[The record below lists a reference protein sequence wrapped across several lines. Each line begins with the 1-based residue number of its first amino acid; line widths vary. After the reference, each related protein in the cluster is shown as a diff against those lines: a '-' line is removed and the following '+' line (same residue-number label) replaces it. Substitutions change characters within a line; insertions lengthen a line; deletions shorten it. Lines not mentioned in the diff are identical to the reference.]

1 MKEIYMDAFSEV
13 NAILNIMPSNL
24 YNKIPLKFK
33 QMISEYKNNS
43 YNPRIEEPVEDYE
56 LKDET
61 KIILSLIYRD
71 FLCSDEEKERLKA
84 RDAQKLQEEE
94 EQLREKYNP
103 DDIFKNRNR
112 VVPQEEQPSEETR
125 MTLVQE
131 EKWYQKIFNL
141 IKNLFHRNK

>member
-24 YNKIPLKFK
+24 FNKIPLKFR

-43 YNPRIEEPVEDYE
+43 YNPRIEEPVENFE

-71 FLCSDEEKERLKA
+71 FLCSNEEKERLKA
-84 RDAQKLQEEE
+84 RDTQKLQEEE

-103 DDIFKNRNR
+103 DN
-112 VVPQEEQPSEETR
+112 
-125 MTLVQE
+125 
-131 EKWYQKIFNL
+131 IFNNRKTENVETVAEPVAMIEYRESFFSRIINK
-141 IKNLFHRNK
+141 IKNIFRRK

>member
-43 YNPRIEEPVEDYE
+43 YNPRIEEPVENFK

-71 FLCSDEEKERLKA
+71 FLCNDEEKERLKA

-103 DDIFKNRNR
+103 DN
-112 VVPQEEQPSEETR
+112 
-125 MTLVQE
+125 
-131 EKWYQKIFNL
+131 IFNNRKTEDFETVAEPVAMVEYKESFFTRIL
-141 IKNLFHRNK
+141 NKIKNIFRRK

>member
-13 NAILNIMPSNL
+13 DAILNIMPSNL
-24 YNKIPLKFK
+24 YNKIPLKFR

-43 YNPRIEEPVEDYE
+43 YNPRIEEPVENFE
-56 LKDET
+56 LKDES
-61 KIILSLIYRD
+61 KIILTLIYRD

-103 DDIFKNRNR
+103 DN
-112 VVPQEEQPSEETR
+112 
-125 MTLVQE
+125 
-131 EKWYQKIFNL
+131 IFNNRKAENVEAVTEPVAMVEYKESFFTRIL
-141 IKNLFHRNK
+141 NRIKNIFRRK

>member
-71 FLCSDEEKERLKA
+71 FLCSNE
-84 RDAQKLQEEE
+84 
-94 EQLREKYNP
+94 
-103 DDIFKNRNR
+103 
-112 VVPQEEQPSEETR
+112 VVLE
-125 MTLVQE
+125 
-131 EKWYQKIFNL
+131 
-141 IKNLFHRNK
+141 

>member
-24 YNKIPLKFK
+24 YNKIPLKFRK
-33 QMISEYKNNS
+33 MISEYKNNS

-103 DDIFKNRNR
+103 DN
-112 VVPQEEQPSEETR
+112 
-125 MTLVQE
+125 
-131 EKWYQKIFNL
+131 IFNNRKTENVEIVTEPVAMVEYKESFFTRIINK
-141 IKNLFHRNK
+141 IKNIFRRK

>member
-24 YNKIPLKFK
+24 FNKIPLKFR

-43 YNPRIEEPVEDYE
+43 YNPQIEEPVEDYE

-71 FLCSDEEKERLKA
+71 FLCSDEEKERLKV

-103 DDIFKNRNR
+103 DN
-112 VVPQEEQPSEETR
+112 
-125 MTLVQE
+125 
-131 EKWYQKIFNL
+131 IFNNRKTENVETVEEPVAMVEYKESFFTRIINK
-141 IKNLFHRNK
+141 IKNIFRKK

>member
-24 YNKIPLKFK
+24 FNKIPLKFR

-61 KIILSLIYRD
+61 KIILSLIYRE
-71 FLCSDEEKERLKA
+71 FICNDEEKKRLKE

-103 DDIFKNRNR
+103 DN
-112 VVPQEEQPSEETR
+112 
-125 MTLVQE
+125 
-131 EKWYQKIFNL
+131 IFNNRKTENIETIAEPVAMVEYKESFFTKIL
-141 IKNLFHRNK
+141 NRIKNIFRKG

>member
-1 MKEIYMDAFSEV
+1 MKEVYMDAFSEV

-103 DDIFKNRNR
+103 DN
-112 VVPQEEQPSEETR
+112 
-125 MTLVQE
+125 
-131 EKWYQKIFNL
+131 IFNNRKTENL
-141 IKNLFHRNK
+141 ETVAEPVAMIEYRESFFSRIINKIKNIFRRK

>member
-13 NAILNIMPSNL
+13 DAILNIMPSNL
-24 YNKIPLKFK
+24 YNKIPLKFR

-43 YNPRIEEPVEDYE
+43 YNPRIEEPVENFE
-56 LKDET
+56 LKDES

-103 DDIFKNRNR
+103 DN
-112 VVPQEEQPSEETR
+112 
-125 MTLVQE
+125 
-131 EKWYQKIFNL
+131 IFNNRKAENVEAVTEPVAMVEYKESFFTRIL
-141 IKNLFHRNK
+141 NRIKNIFRRK

>member
-24 YNKIPLKFK
+24 FNKIPLKFR

-43 YNPRIEEPVEDYE
+43 YNPRIEEPVENFE

-71 FLCSDEEKERLKA
+71 FLCSNEEKERLKA

-103 DDIFKNRNR
+103 DN
-112 VVPQEEQPSEETR
+112 
-125 MTLVQE
+125 
-131 EKWYQKIFNL
+131 IFNNRKTENVETVAEPVAMIEYRESFFSRIINK
-141 IKNLFHRNK
+141 IKNIFRRK

>member
-24 YNKIPLKFK
+24 FNKIPLKFR

-43 YNPRIEEPVEDYE
+43 YNPRIEEPVENFE
-56 LKDET
+56 LKDES

-94 EQLREKYNP
+94 GQLREKYNP
-103 DDIFKNRNR
+103 DN
-112 VVPQEEQPSEETR
+112 
-125 MTLVQE
+125 
-131 EKWYQKIFNL
+131 IFNNRKTENVEAVTEPVAMVEYKESFFTRIL
-141 IKNLFHRNK
+141 NRIKNIFRRK

>member
-13 NAILNIMPSNL
+13 DAILNIMPSNL
-24 YNKIPLKFK
+24 YNKIPLKFR

-43 YNPRIEEPVEDYE
+43 YNPRIEEPVENFE
-56 LKDET
+56 LKDES

-103 DDIFKNRNR
+103 DN
-112 VVPQEEQPSEETR
+112 
-125 MTLVQE
+125 
-131 EKWYQKIFNL
+131 IFNNRKTENIETVAEPVAMVEYKESFL
-141 IKNLFHRNK
+141 TKFINKIKNIFRRK

>member
-24 YNKIPLKFK
+24 FNKIPLKFR

-61 KIILSLIYRD
+61 KII
-71 FLCSDEEKERLKA
+71 
-84 RDAQKLQEEE
+84 E

-103 DDIFKNRNR
+103 DN
-112 VVPQEEQPSEETR
+112 
-125 MTLVQE
+125 
-131 EKWYQKIFNL
+131 IFNNRKTENIETIAEPVAMVEYKESFFTKIL
-141 IKNLFHRNK
+141 NRIKNIFRKG

>member
-1 MKEIYMDAFSEV
+1 MKEVYMDAFSEV
-13 NAILNIMPSNL
+13 NTILNIMPSNL
-24 YNKIPLKFK
+24 FNKIPLKFR

-43 YNPRIEEPVEDYE
+43 YNPKIEEPVEDYE

-103 DDIFKNRNR
+103 DN
-112 VVPQEEQPSEETR
+112 
-125 MTLVQE
+125 
-131 EKWYQKIFNL
+131 IFNNRKIENVETVAESVAMVEYKESFFTRIINK
-141 IKNLFHRNK
+141 IKNIFRRK

>member
-24 YNKIPLKFK
+24 FNKIPLKFR

-43 YNPRIEEPVEDYE
+43 YNPRIEEPVENFE

-71 FLCSDEEKERLKA
+71 FLCSNEEKERLKA

-94 EQLREKYNP
+94 EQLREKYNH
-103 DDIFKNRNR
+103 DN
-112 VVPQEEQPSEETR
+112 
-125 MTLVQE
+125 
-131 EKWYQKIFNL
+131 IFNNRKTEN
-141 IKNLFHRNK
+141 IETVAEPVAMVEYK

>member
-43 YNPRIEEPVEDYE
+43 YNLRIEEPVEDYE

-71 FLCSDEEKERLKA
+71 FLCSDEEKEQLKA
-84 RDAQKLQEEE
+84 RDAQKLKEEE

-103 DDIFKNRNR
+103 DN
-112 VVPQEEQPSEETR
+112 
-125 MTLVQE
+125 
-131 EKWYQKIFNL
+131 IFNNRKIENVETVAEPVAMVEYKESFFNRIINK
-141 IKNLFHRNK
+141 IKSIFRRK

>member
-13 NAILNIMPSNL
+13 NAILKIMPSNL
-24 YNKIPLKFK
+24 FNKIPLKFR

-56 LKDET
+56 LKEET

-94 EQLREKYNP
+94 EQIREKYNP
-103 DDIFKNRNR
+103 DN
-112 VVPQEEQPSEETR
+112 
-125 MTLVQE
+125 
-131 EKWYQKIFNL
+131 IFNNRKTKNVETVAEPVAIVEYKESFFTRIINK
-141 IKNLFHRNK
+141 IKNIFRGK

>member
-24 YNKIPLKFK
+24 FNKIPLKFR

-43 YNPRIEEPVEDYE
+43 YNPRIEEPVENFE
-56 LKDET
+56 LKDES

-103 DDIFKNRNR
+103 DN
-112 VVPQEEQPSEETR
+112 
-125 MTLVQE
+125 
-131 EKWYQKIFNL
+131 IFNNRKAENVEAVTEPVAMVEYKESFFTRIL
-141 IKNLFHRNK
+141 NRIKNIFRRK

>member
-43 YNPRIEEPVEDYE
+43 YNLRIEEPVEDYE

-71 FLCSDEEKERLKA
+71 FLCSDEEKEQLKA
-84 RDAQKLQEEE
+84 RDAQKLKEEE

-103 DDIFKNRNR
+103 DN
-112 VVPQEEQPSEETR
+112 
-125 MTLVQE
+125 
-131 EKWYQKIFNL
+131 IFNNRKIENVETVAEPVAMVEYKESFFNRIINKIKSIL
-141 IKNLFHRNK
+141 IIKF

>member
-24 YNKIPLKFK
+24 FNKIPLKFR
-33 QMISEYKNNS
+33 QMINEYKNNS
-43 YNPRIEEPVEDYE
+43 YNPRIEEPVENYE

-71 FLCSDEEKERLKA
+71 FLCSDEEKEQLKA
-84 RDAQKLQEEE
+84 RDAQKLKEEE

-103 DDIFKNRNR
+103 DN
-112 VVPQEEQPSEETR
+112 
-125 MTLVQE
+125 
-131 EKWYQKIFNL
+131 IFNNRKTDTIETVTEPVAMVEYKEPFFTRIINK
-141 IKNLFHRNK
+141 IKNIFRKK

>member
-24 YNKIPLKFK
+24 FNKIPLKFR
-33 QMISEYKNNS
+33 QMISEYKNKS
-43 YNPRIEEPVEDYE
+43 YNPRIEEPVENFE

-71 FLCSDEEKERLKA
+71 FLCSNEEKERLKA

-103 DDIFKNRNR
+103 DNIFDKRKTENI
-112 VVPQEEQPSEETR
+112 ETVAEPVAMVEYKESFFTR
-125 MTLVQE
+125 IIN
-131 EKWYQKIFNL
+131 K
-141 IKNLFHRNK
+141 IKNIFRRK

>member
-13 NAILNIMPSNL
+13 DAILNIMPSNL

-61 KIILSLIYRD
+61 QIILSLIYRD

-84 RDAQKLQEEE
+84 RDAQKLKEED

-103 DDIFKNRNR
+103 DN
-112 VVPQEEQPSEETR
+112 
-125 MTLVQE
+125 
-131 EKWYQKIFNL
+131 IFNNRKVENL
-141 IKNLFHRNK
+141 ETVTEPVAMMEYRESFFTRIINKIKNIFRRK

>member
-24 YNKIPLKFK
+24 FNKIPLKFR

-43 YNPRIEEPVEDYE
+43 YNPRIEEPVENFE

-71 FLCSDEEKERLKA
+71 FLCSNEEKERLKA

-103 DDIFKNRNR
+103 DN
-112 VVPQEEQPSEETR
+112 
-125 MTLVQE
+125 
-131 EKWYQKIFNL
+131 IFNNRKTENVETVAEPVAMIEHRESFFSRIINK
-141 IKNLFHRNK
+141 IKNIFRRK